1 HQTQELYSLINKAEN
16 HFRTLIIHYM
26 TLKYGLNWWEH
37 VPKELKNK
45 TDRYE
50 GYQKSLTDLN
60 DINLD
65 LYSFDIKDLTKIIEN
80 EYVIKVDVTINT
92 FKNMT
97 NENDEKEKNIKK
109 YIREL

>member
-1 HQTQELYSLINKAEN
+1 AKLVGACS
-16 HFRTLIIHYM
+16 
-26 TLKYGLNWWEH
+26 
-37 VPKELKNK
+37 KELKNK

-80 EYVIKVDVTINT
+80 EYVFTVDFKINT
-92 FKNMT
+92 FKNIT
-97 NENDEKEKNIKK
+97 TENDDKEKHLKK
-109 YIREL
+109 YIRELLKEKLNKKIKKEKRI